1 MLTIYIFSRHLANVK
16 FDCILSTEGCGVAQP
31 RTHGCELRQ
40 VMCSQKQI
48 GFKVVKCGF
57 RLCGK
62 LRVQASRLPLSLL
75 STHFPTRENIL
86 EFEAKCPVSKINLH
100 PTSKQTVIMLCVIDP
115 ALCCRLKLVLK
126 SLSVF
131 VLIQMSLN

>member
-1 MLTIYIFSRHLANVK
+1 MHNQEHMVVSY
-16 FDCILSTEGCGVAQP
+16 D
-31 RTHGCELRQ
+31 Q
-40 VMCSQKQI
+40 VMRSQKQI
-48 GFKVVKCGF
+48 SFKVVECGF

-62 LRVQASRLPLSLL
+62 LRVQTSRLPLSLL
-75 STHFPTRENIL
+75 GTHFHTRENIL

-100 PTSKQTVIMLCVIDP
+100 PTSKQTVIMLLCVIDP

-131 VLIQMSLN
+131 ILIQMSLID